1 MFRTAELAA
10 HSPEDGNATD
20 HAVLRVSDG
29 PYRRDSSDTDRRL
42 RALAPPAGRSLNVTK
57 VAVYGQPAQVPCGPI
72 PRAAVCTRDA
82 NGAAG
87 PLLGAGI

>member
-1 MFRTAELAA
+1 MAVQNSLDLRGSAGNRRG
-10 HSPEDGNATD
+10 SPGRSE
-20 HAVLRVSDG
+20 
-29 PYRRDSSDTDRRL
+29 RRL
-42 RALAPPAGRSLNVTK
+42 RALAPLADRSLNVTK

>member
-1 MFRTAELAA
+1 MRGPGRGNSTLADRTE
-10 HSPEDGNATD
+10 
-20 HAVLRVSDG
+20 
-29 PYRRDSSDTDRRL
+29 RRL

-57 VAVYGQPAQVPCGPI
+57 VAVSGQSAQVPCEPV
-72 PRAAVCTRDA
+72 PTAAVYARDA